1 MSVLDILAVANNVEG
16 SFVKVGFGK
25 GKFSQTI
32 FDEMNNGT
40 LTKRHSYI
48 IDSFSG
54 PKLPTAVDLEYNPKL
69 EQGFKPGR
77 FQIAMDMRFELEN
90 PPKKVEILKGHVED
104 ILPNS
109 YDGGP
114 IACLHIDLPS
124 FSTTKAAL
132 ETLHT
137 LLNLNAIVYI
147 SGYKADLGITRAV
160 ERYVDEQ
167 SIKYQFEK
175 LGNNHYLRNKIAPVF
190 YKGTSTKKD
199 SKEVLDVKTPV
210 REKPILQKFA
220 DRYIKKVVPKFVAK
234 KEIRTGLN
242 VIGKKVTK

>member
-1 MSVLDILAVANNVEG
+1 MNVIDILAVANNVEG

-32 FDEMNNGT
+32 FDKMNEGT

-54 PKLPTAVDLEYNPKL
+54 PRTPTVIDLEYNPNL
-69 EQGFKPGR
+69 EEGFKPGR
-77 FQIAMDMRFELEN
+77 FQVAMDMRFELVK
-90 PPKKVEILKGHVED
+90 PSKKVEVLKGHVED
-104 ILPNS
+104 ILPTS

-114 IACLHIDLPS
+114 IACLHVDLPS

-132 ETLHT
+132 EALHP

-175 LGNNHYLRNKIAPVF
+175 LGNSHYLRNKIAPVF
-190 YKGTSTKKD
+190 YKSSPTKKD
-199 SKEVLDVKTPV
+199 SKKVLDVKTPV
-210 REKPILQKFA
+210 REKPVLEKFA
-220 DRYIKKVVPKFVAK
+220 DRYVKKILPKFVAK